1 MTRENQRNE
10 TSILYLDGRENS
22 GDHQHYFNLPYLD
35 VLCFPAVVVSTFFC
49 GSVWQRCAV
58 FMSKQKTRQVCRGV
72 FRREL
77 STVIGSQNCRIYC
90 ILLGPD
96 SWIKFFYI
104 PFENRQEIQ
113 FPTLTFS
120 NFHYKQ
126 CYQEWSAISTA
137 ILEAPRTPLIALC
150 RLTPGPQNSF

>member
-72 FRREL
+72 FGREL
-77 STVIGSQNCRIYC
+77 KTAEFVVYFCKRTLEKIILIYILKTVKKYSSQHSLFLTSITNNVIRKGQLYQQPSWRH
-90 ILLGPD
+90 LG
-96 SWIKFFYI
+96 
-104 PFENRQEIQ
+104 
-113 FPTLTFS
+113 
-120 NFHYKQ
+120 
-126 CYQEWSAISTA
+126 
-137 ILEAPRTPLIALC
+137 
-150 RLTPGPQNSF
+150 GP